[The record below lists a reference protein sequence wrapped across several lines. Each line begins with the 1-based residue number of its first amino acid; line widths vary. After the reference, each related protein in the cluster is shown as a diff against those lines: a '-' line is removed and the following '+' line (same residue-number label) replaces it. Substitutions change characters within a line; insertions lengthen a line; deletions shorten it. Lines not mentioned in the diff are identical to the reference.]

1 MKLLV
6 IARNYKNF
14 VSRQVTYNLIAE
26 LAKITDLSVWHDK
39 GTDIEVILNT
49 LQINPDFILILEYY
63 ETNATKVTGLSRL
76 AIPFAVSLQ
85 DLHWD
90 VNLRKGLLLRENV
103 RHIFT
108 PSKTAF
114 IKYYPELQDRMHW
127 LPHHVN
133 TDMFTDYGLT
143 REIDYL
149 LMGQASSV
157 YYPFRA
163 QVLAAMQGKEGFI
176 YHQHP
181 GYKEILD
188 TEDHYV
194 REKYAREISR
204 AKIFFTC
211 GGKMRY
217 PVAKYFEVLACNT
230 LLLAPYF
237 EELDDLGF
245 IPGVHFV
252 EADEHNFE
260 EKAHYYLNHEQERLK
275 IALRGY
281 EMVRARHS
289 SPQRAAE
296 VLAVIKQI
304 ITST

>member
-1 MKLLV
+1 
-6 IARNYKNF
+6 
-14 VSRQVTYNLIAE
+14 
-26 LAKITDLSVWHDK
+26 
-39 GTDIEVILNT
+39 
-49 LQINPDFILILEYY
+49 
-63 ETNATKVTGLSRL
+63 
-76 AIPFAVSLQ
+76 
-85 DLHWD
+85 
-90 VNLRKGLLLRENV
+90 
-103 RHIFT
+103 
-108 PSKTAF
+108 
-114 IKYYPELQDRMHW
+114 
-127 LPHHVN
+127 
-133 TDMFTDYGLT
+133 
-143 REIDYL
+143 
-149 LMGQASSV
+149 
-157 YYPFRA
+157 
-163 QVLAAMQGKEGFI
+163 
-176 YHQHP
+176 
-181 GYKEILD
+181 
-188 TEDHYV
+188 
-194 REKYAREISR
+194 
-204 AKIFFTC
+204 
-211 GGKMRY
+211 MRY